1 MSPGKKETVPPEW
14 LDPESLPDDLRWIP
28 AHYKLHPGDPVYL
41 LLAWHWRR
49 LQRSEDVLRAL
60 ALELRTPLDNRIE
73 TLTEAAETVAGVGDA
88 LAGVQA
94 ELEQKPAQLAG
105 QIDTLLA
112 KPLGQAVAQ
121 LQTLEKSLA
130 TIAPGIRASQH
141 RQLLAALLIG
151 VTLGVLLALSVFL
164 A

>member
-1 MSPGKKETVPPEW
+1 
-14 LDPESLPDDLRWIP
+14 
-28 AHYKLHPGDPVYL
+28 
-41 LLAWHWRR
+41 
-49 LQRSEDVLRAL
+49 
-60 ALELRTPLDNRIE
+60 LELRTSLDNRIE